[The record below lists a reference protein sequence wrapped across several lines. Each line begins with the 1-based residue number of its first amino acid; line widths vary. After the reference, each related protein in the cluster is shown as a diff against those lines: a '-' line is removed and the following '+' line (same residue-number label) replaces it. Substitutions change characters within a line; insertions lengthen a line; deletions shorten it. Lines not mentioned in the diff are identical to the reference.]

1 MIKWHLREVMARY
14 RIKGVDLAEEMGMS
28 TNSISNLRKADSLPR
43 IDGHTLNSLCMSLR
57 RLSRVDITPTDLIE
71 FIVDDEEAKTR

>member
-1 MIKWHLREVMARY
+1 MMARY

-71 FIVDDEEAKTR
+71 FIVDDEGAETR

>member
-1 MIKWHLREVMARY
+1 MMARY

-71 FIVDDEEAKTR
+71 FIVDDEKAKTR

>member
-71 FIVDDEEAKTR
+71 FIVDDEEDKTR

>member
-1 MIKWHLREVMARY
+1 
-14 RIKGVDLAEEMGMS
+14 MS

-71 FIVDDEEAKTR
+71 FIVDDEKAKTR

>member
-71 FIVDDEEAKTR
+71 FIVDDEKAKTR

>member
-71 FIVDDEEAKTR
+71 FIVDDEGAETR